1 MWKYSPTECFN
12 FDSTVHY
19 DSFFWFLFYYDSFV
33 LRNDKYNT
41 YKTKG
46 RHPVSFPLQRQ
57 NQEARHSPEM
67 SADDNKQML
76 KLGDGL
82 NNV

>member
-1 MWKYSPTECFN
+1 MI
-12 FDSTVHY
+12 V
-19 DSFFWFLFYYDSFV
+19 V

-76 KLGDGL
+76 KLGNGL

>member
-1 MWKYSPTECFN
+1 MI
-12 FDSTVHY
+12 V
-19 DSFFWFLFYYDSFV
+19 V

-67 SADDNKQML
+67 SAADNKQML
-76 KLGDGL
+76 KWIKHA
-82 NNV
+82 N